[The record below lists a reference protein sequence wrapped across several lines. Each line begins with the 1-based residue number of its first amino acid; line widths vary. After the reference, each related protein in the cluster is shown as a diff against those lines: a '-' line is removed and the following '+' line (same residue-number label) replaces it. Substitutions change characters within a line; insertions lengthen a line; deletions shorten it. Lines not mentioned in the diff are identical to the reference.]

1 MAFDGVFAFQGKD
14 HITASQ
20 LGRIVEGVAGKG
32 RYVLPTLNQMTAE
45 MQTANK
51 VRVGTG
57 DLVMDG
63 RVVTNEAA
71 VDLTVES
78 GTSGYKR
85 NDLVVCRY
93 TKNASTGVENFAA
106 EVVKGTPT
114 TGTAA
119 DPEVT
124 EGDISTGSASAVM
137 PLWRIP
143 LDGITPGAPVR
154 VAPVASTL
162 KTLGD
167 SVSQTKTF
175 SFTSPYMETRGQSD
189 TPVTLKVCGNV
200 CTLYVNGTTT
210 QRLGRFAELLDSAS
224 LKVLA
229 DYVPREFDADQ
240 QYGIANETEPAG
252 CRLNGMG
259 PHLWLTK
266 NSPLDSNSEMRF
278 VFSWVR

>member
-143 LDGITPGAPVR
+143 LNGITPGAPVR
-154 VAPVASTL
+154 IAPVASTL

-167 SVSQTKTF
+167 SVSHVEPHGEKDITFTPKVDCDIFVLCAVSGVWGYGGESITMRVDCAQLEAVSKHAGKFSGGNTEAHQLTFWGVFRGAKAGVKYSFSISENGNLQGKTEA
-175 SFTSPYMETRGQSD
+175 TSICMA
-189 TPVTLKVCGNV
+189 V
-200 CTLYVNGTTT
+200 
-210 QRLGRFAELLDSAS
+210 
-224 LKVLA
+224 
-229 DYVPREFDADQ
+229 
-240 QYGIANETEPAG
+240 
-252 CRLNGMG
+252 
-259 PHLWLTK
+259 HL
-266 NSPLDSNSEMRF
+266 
-278 VFSWVR
+278 

>member
-32 RYVLPTLNQMTAE
+32 RYVLPTLNQMTAK

-93 TKNASTGVENFAA
+93 TKNASTGVEKFAA

-119 DPEVT
+119 DPKVT

-143 LDGITPGAPVR
+143 LNGITPGAPVR
-154 VAPVASTL
+154 IAPVASTL

-167 SVSQTKTF
+167 SVSQTQSF
-175 SFTSPYMETRGQSD
+175 SSGGVSATRVGR
-189 TPVTLKVCGNV
+189 V
-200 CTLYVNGTTT
+200 CTVSATLSAASVDIPPWSSGVAATLPEGMRPPTTI
-210 QRLGRFAELLDSAS
+210 GASAF
-224 LKVLA
+224 VET
-229 DYVPREFDADQ
+229 DTNRIVP
-240 QYGIANETEPAG
+240 IAVEHGGAV
-252 CRLNGMG
+252 RI
-259 PHLWLTK
+259 LTRAVTVAK
-266 NSPLDSNSEMRF
+266 TTLMS
-278 VFSWVR
+278 FSVTYAV

>member
-20 LGRIVEGVAGKG
+20 LGRIVEGVAGRG

-93 TKNASTGVENFAA
+93 TKNASTGVEKFAA
-106 EVVKGTPT
+106 EVVKGTPA

-119 DPEVT
+119 DPKVT
-124 EGDISTGSASAVM
+124 EGDISSGSTSAVM

-143 LDGITPGAPVR
+143 INGITPGAPVR
-154 VAPVASTL
+154 IAPVASTL

-167 SVSQTKTF
+167 SVSHESF
-175 SFTSPYMETRGQSD
+175 SQNSVTAERVGGV
-189 TPVTLKVCGNV
+189 VTLTIATGELSIGNEWGIANV
-200 CTLYVNGTTT
+200 CTLPWKPASAVYFAVALQGGLSGVIGVIGKDGSLVIQGKDTQWRSGWLFGAASYVC
-210 QRLGRFAELLDSAS
+210 S
-224 LKVLA
+224 
-229 DYVPREFDADQ
+229 
-240 QYGIANETEPAG
+240 
-252 CRLNGMG
+252 
-259 PHLWLTK
+259 
-266 NSPLDSNSEMRF
+266 
-278 VFSWVR
+278 

>member
-93 TKNASTGVENFAA
+93 TKNASTGVEKFAA

-119 DPEVT
+119 DPKVT

-143 LDGITPGAPVR
+143 LNGITPGAPVR
-154 VAPVASTL
+154 IAPVASTL
-162 KTLGD
+162 RTLGD
-167 SVSQTKTF
+167 SVSQTQSF
-175 SFTSPYMETRGQSD
+175 SSGGVSATRVGR
-189 TPVTLKVCGNV
+189 V
-200 CTLYVNGTTT
+200 CTVSATLSAASVAIPAWSSGVVATLPEGMRPPTTVGAT
-210 QRLGRFAELLDSAS
+210 AFVETDTNRI
-224 LKVLA
+224 
-229 DYVPREFDADQ
+229 VP
-240 QYGIANETEPAG
+240 IAVERGGAV
-252 CRLNGMG
+252 RI
-259 PHLWLTK
+259 LTRAVTVTK
-266 NSPLDSNSEMRF
+266 TTLMS
-278 VFSWVR
+278 FSVTYAV

>member
-93 TKNASTGVENFAA
+93 TKNASTGVEKFAA

-119 DPEVT
+119 DPKVT

-143 LDGITPGAPVR
+143 LNGITPGAPVR
-154 VAPVASTL
+154 IAPVASTL
-162 KTLGD
+162 KSIGD
-167 SVSQTKTF
+167 SVSHEVGFQFIYGASF
-175 SFTSPYMETRGQSD
+175 SDDFVAYRKRGFVVEMVWNFPQES
-189 TPVTLKVCGNV
+189 TALWTAGTLP
-200 CTLYVNGTTT
+200 
-210 QRLGRFAELLDSAS
+210 LGFRPAHSFQEPS
-224 LKVLA
+224 VLA
-229 DYVPREFDADQ
+229 NTNGFVTNNTAVVNVTDAGQ
-240 QYGIANETEPAG
+240 VSFICGTSITGGRNIGHSVWMAA
-252 CRLNGMG
+252 
-259 PHLWLTK
+259 
-266 NSPLDSNSEMRF
+266 
-278 VFSWVR
+278 

>member
-154 VAPVASTL
+154 IAPVASTL

-167 SVSQTKTF
+167 SVSPIEKQVFDSLLVEGAARGGSVTVHIAGNDVLTNTQGIKVGSVKAAF
-175 SFTSPYMETRGQSD
+175 RPKVSARAIFGIQGTSW
-189 TPVTLKVCGNV
+189 
-200 CTLYVNGTTT
+200 
-210 QRLGRFAELLDSAS
+210 
-224 LKVLA
+224 
-229 DYVPREFDADQ
+229 
-240 QYGIANETEPAG
+240 GIASVDVDGTVKLIHRYGNDS
-252 CRLNGMG
+252 
-259 PHLWLTK
+259 LTWGTVDI
-266 NSPLDSNSEMRF
+266 SLGYTI
-278 VFSWVR
+278 

>member
-32 RYVLPTLNQMTAE
+32 RYVLPTLDQMTAN

-119 DPEVT
+119 DPNVT
-124 EGDISTGSASAVM
+124 EGDISSGSASAVM

-143 LDGITPGAPVR
+143 LNGITPGAPVR
-154 VAPVASTL
+154 IAPVASTL

-167 SVSQTKTF
+167 SVSRVSAKA
-175 SFTSPYMETRGQSD
+175 D
-189 TPVTLKVCGNV
+189 A
-200 CTLYVNGTTT
+200 
-210 QRLGRFAELLDSAS
+210 AEAKANQAANSTNMAKLLD
-224 LKVLA
+224 
-229 DYVPREFDADQ
+229 DYTRPGVHAI
-240 QYGIANETEPAG
+240 GISWDG
-252 CRLNGMG
+252 
-259 PHLWLTK
+259 K
-266 NSPLDSNSEMRF
+266 NLRF
-278 VFSWVR
+278 YVDGNNVRAL

>member
-93 TKNASTGVENFAA
+93 TKNASTGVEKFAA

-119 DPEVT
+119 DPKVT

-154 VAPVASTL
+154 IAPVASTL

-167 SVSQTKTF
+167 SVSRESF
-175 SFTSPYMETRGQSD
+175 SKNNVTAERVGGV
-189 TPVTLKVCGNV
+189 VTLTIATGDLSIGDAWGTAGV
-200 CTLYVNGTTT
+200 CTLPWKPAFAVYFAVALQGGLSGVIGVIGKDGSLSIQGKNT
-210 QRLGRFAELLDSAS
+210 QWRSGWLF
-224 LKVLA
+224 
-229 DYVPREFDADQ
+229 
-240 QYGIANETEPAG
+240 GIASYA
-252 CRLNGMG
+252 C
-259 PHLWLTK
+259 
-266 NSPLDSNSEMRF
+266 S
-278 VFSWVR
+278 

>member
-93 TKNASTGVENFAA
+93 TKNASTGVETFAA

-124 EGDISTGSASAVM
+124 EGDISTGSANAVM

-143 LDGITPGAPVR
+143 LNGITPGAPVR
-154 VAPVASTL
+154 IAPVASTL

-167 SVSQTKTF
+167 SVSPIKEQV
-175 SFTSPYMETRGQSD
+175 FTGLTVEGAARGGSA
-189 TPVTLKVCGNV
+189 TVHIVGNNA
-200 CTLYVNGTTT
+200 LTTT
-210 QRLGRFAELLDSAS
+210 QGVKVGSVKAAYRPKAPARAIFGVQGTSWGIVSVDVDGVVKLIHRYGNDSLMWGTVDIS
-224 LKVLA
+224 VS
-229 DYVPREFDADQ
+229 YT
-240 QYGIANETEPAG
+240 I
-252 CRLNGMG
+252 
-259 PHLWLTK
+259 
-266 NSPLDSNSEMRF
+266 
-278 VFSWVR
+278 

>member
-1 MAFDGVFAFQGKD
+1 MAFDGVLAFQGKD

-93 TKNASTGVENFAA
+93 AKNASTGVETFAA

-124 EGDISTGSASAVM
+124 EGDISAGSAAAVM

-154 VAPVASTL
+154 IAPVASTL

-167 SVSQTKTF
+167 SVSQDPNAVSVISAASWLYINGYVCSAGVVVGGNANPGNTITKGGDLCTITTDRQFTNAGSLLLRGAFPNKQPGIYAEYSNGNTIVLRAEQQVVLAACDTF
-175 SFTSPYMETRGQSD
+175 SVVIPCMW
-189 TPVTLKVCGNV
+189 
-200 CTLYVNGTTT
+200 
-210 QRLGRFAELLDSAS
+210 A
-224 LKVLA
+224 
-229 DYVPREFDADQ
+229 
-240 QYGIANETEPAG
+240 I
-252 CRLNGMG
+252 
-259 PHLWLTK
+259 
-266 NSPLDSNSEMRF
+266 
-278 VFSWVR
+278 

>member
-93 TKNASTGVENFAA
+93 TKNASTGVEKFAA

-119 DPEVT
+119 DPKVT
-124 EGDISTGSASAVM
+124 EGDISRGSASAVM

-143 LDGITPGAPVR
+143 INGITPGAPVR
-154 VAPVASTL
+154 IAPVASTL

-167 SVSQTKTF
+167 SVSPKPITFTSTGVLDIVAYRSGPIVMVEGSGLMSCSEWAEVVLGTGLPENVMTTAGAPVACQSDLVKGAHVHVDKHGELVLLAKATAITGWTFF
-175 SFTSPYMETRGQSD
+175 SFCY
-189 TPVTLKVCGNV
+189 
-200 CTLYVNGTTT
+200 
-210 QRLGRFAELLDSAS
+210 
-224 LKVLA
+224 
-229 DYVPREFDADQ
+229 
-240 QYGIANETEPAG
+240 
-252 CRLNGMG
+252 
-259 PHLWLTK
+259 LT
-266 NSPLDSNSEMRF
+266 ND
-278 VFSWVR
+278 

>member
-1 MAFDGVFAFQGKD
+1 MAFDGVLAFQGKD

-71 VDLTVES
+71 VALTVES

-119 DPEVT
+119 DPEVI
-124 EGDISTGSASAVM
+124 EGDISAGSASAVM

-154 VAPVASTL
+154 IAPVASTL

-167 SVSQTKTF
+167 SVSPVKEQVFGGLTVEGAARGGSVTVHIAGNDVLTNTQGIKVGSVKDAYCPKVPVRVIF
-175 SFTSPYMETRGQSD
+175 GVQSTSW
-189 TPVTLKVCGNV
+189 
-200 CTLYVNGTTT
+200 
-210 QRLGRFAELLDSAS
+210 
-224 LKVLA
+224 
-229 DYVPREFDADQ
+229 
-240 QYGIANETEPAG
+240 GIASIDTDGTIKLIHRYGNDS
-252 CRLNGMG
+252 
-259 PHLWLTK
+259 LTW
-266 NSPLDSNSEMRF
+266 STVDVSLTYTI
-278 VFSWVR
+278 